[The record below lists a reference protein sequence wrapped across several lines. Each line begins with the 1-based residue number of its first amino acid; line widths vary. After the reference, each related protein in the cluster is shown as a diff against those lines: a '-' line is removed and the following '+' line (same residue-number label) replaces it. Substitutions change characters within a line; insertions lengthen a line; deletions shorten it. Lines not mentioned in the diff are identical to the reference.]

1 MISLRQIHY
10 ALAVEETLHFRK
22 AAEQCSISQSALSTA
37 LAEMEKQLGFQVFE
51 RDNKKV
57 IVTPL
62 GREVLDKARVI
73 KREMSD
79 LQRLADLHG
88 KPLSSA
94 MSIGLIPTIA
104 PYLLP
109 IILPALQAAYPELEL
124 DLSEAQSHRLV
135 ELVKNGDLDAGILA
149 LPYDTDGLLTFPF
162 WRENFYWI
170 THRGDES
177 VRTKRI
183 RADQIDPR
191 RLMLLEEGHCLKDH
205 ALAVCQLAETG
216 MHNLSATSLE
226 TLVQLVAG
234 KMGSTL
240 VPEMAVASLVD
251 GNRDLQKLPLAEAG
265 PHREIAFIVRPT
277 YPGVRSIETLRAL
290 FRRELGNR
298 LGKAVPGEAQAH

>member
-22 AAEQCSISQSALSTA
+22 AAEQCSISQSALSTS

-62 GREVLDKARVI
+62 GQEVLDKARVI

-109 IILPALQAAYPELEL
+109 IILPPLQAEHPDLQLEVA
-124 DLSEAQSHRLV
+124 EAQSHRLV
-135 ELVKNGDLDAGILA
+135 ELVKNGDMDAGILA
-149 LPYDTDGLLTFPF
+149 LPFETDGLLTFSF
-162 WRENFYWI
+162 WRENFFWV
-170 THRGDES
+170 THRDDHS
-177 VRTKRI
+177 IKTKRI
-183 RADQIDPR
+183 KADQIDAR

-205 ALAVCQLAETG
+205 ALAVCHLAEAG
-216 MHNLSATSLE
+216 RHNLSATSLD

-234 KMGSTL
+234 KLGSTL

-251 GNRDLQKLPLAEAG
+251 SNPALQKLPLAEAG

-277 YPGVRSIETLRAL
+277 YPGLRSIETLMAL
-290 FRRELGNR
+290 FRRELAER
-298 LGKAVPGEAQAH
+298 MKS